1 MALIRLNNQS
11 LTNVTALP
19 YGVGGKVLQVV
30 NASFS
35 SVVSTSSTSFV
46 SLGSP
51 AIEATI
57 TPTNTS
63 SKILIRFMCAAYT
76 NNTGEGMYTT
86 VFRGTVASGTNLGN
100 GASGL
105 CRFQGTNS
113 QNLNNMPFEV
123 MDSPA
128 TTSATTYQIGFRST
142 NAADK
147 YFFHDNKPGEIVLM
161 EIAG

>member
-1 MALIRLNNQS
+1 MSNAAELARFASDGHSGTI
-11 LTNVTALP
+11 
-19 YGVGGKVLQVV
+19 LQVV
-30 NASFS
+30 SATFS

-57 TPTNTS
+57 TPTSASN
-63 SKILIRFMCAAYT
+63 KILISFMCSGYT
-76 NNTGEGMYTT
+76 NNTNEGMYTT

-100 GASGL
+100 GSSGL
-105 CRFQGTNS
+105 VRMQGIGS

-123 MDSPA
+123 IDSPA

-142 NAADK
+142 NAALK
-147 YFFHDNKPGEIVLM
+147 YFIHDDKPNTIILM